1 MHGLRELCNAAAKV
15 WENDMGEALEVTNH
29 SSNVM
34 NKLQDSREIAIRG
47 LFKYFKKE
55 EEDKPDR

>member
-1 MHGLRELCNAAAKV
+1 MHGLRELCHSAAKV